1 MRTFLAAPPV
11 SAFAMVMGLSG
22 LSLSWTK
29 FAHATQ
35 LTYAQNLSQV
45 FGLLAATVFLVLILG
60 LLRKLVQSP
69 EKLVEEWNHPVKS
82 SFFGAISV
90 GICLLAA
97 VAYPYSEQLA
107 QIVWIVGATFHLF
120 AMLAVLNAWVH
131 RENLQA
137 AHACP
142 VWFIPAVGNVVVPL
156 AGVKLGYIEV
166 SWMFYSVGLIFWL
179 VLLSLVMY
187 RLMFV
192 QPPLPDRLKPTI
204 AIFLAPPTVAFSS
217 WIALTGLTSGQA
229 LDPFGHIL
237 MGIAFFFTFFLMT
250 QFGRFAKLPFFM
262 SWWAYSFPSAALTVA
277 TFNYALFVPAA
288 IYIAY
293 VSLCFTTI
301 LILGLFVRTLMA
313 IHVKDPHWVD

>member
-288 IYIAY
+288 IYIAC

>member
-29 FAHATQ
+29 FAHVTQ

-288 IYIAY
+288 IYIAC

>member
-69 EKLVEEWNHPVKS
+69 EKLLEEWNHPVKS

-97 VAYPYSEQLA
+97 VAYPYSEQVA
-107 QIVWIVGATFHLF
+107 QIVWVVGATFHLF

-166 SWMFYSVGLIFWL
+166 SWMFYSVGLIFWI

-237 MGIAFFFTFFLMT
+237 MGIAFFFTFFLIT

>member
-1 MRTFLAAPPV
+1 
-11 SAFAMVMGLSG
+11 
-22 LSLSWTK
+22 
-29 FAHATQ
+29 
-35 LTYAQNLSQV
+35 
-45 FGLLAATVFLVLILG
+45 
-60 LLRKLVQSP
+60 
-69 EKLVEEWNHPVKS
+69 
-82 SFFGAISV
+82 
-90 GICLLAA
+90 
-97 VAYPYSEQLA
+97 
-107 QIVWIVGATFHLF
+107 
-120 AMLAVLNAWVH
+120 
-131 RENLQA
+131 
-137 AHACP
+137 
-142 VWFIPAVGNVVVPL
+142 
-156 AGVKLGYIEV
+156 
-166 SWMFYSVGLIFWL
+166 MFYSVGLIFWL

-288 IYIAY
+288 IYIAC

-313 IHVKDPHWVD
+313 IHMKDPHWVD

>member
-29 FAHATQ
+29 FAHVTQ
-35 LTYAQNLSQV
+35 LTYAENLSQV
-45 FGLLAATVFLVLILG
+45 FGLLAATVFLVLISG
-60 LLRKLVQSP
+60 LLRKLLQSP

-97 VAYPYSEQLA
+97 VAYPYSEQVA
-107 QIVWIVGATFHLF
+107 QIVWVVGATFHLF

-166 SWMFYSVGLIFWL
+166 SWMFYSVGLIFWI

-217 WIALTGLTSGQA
+217 WIALIGLTPGQA

-237 MGIAFFFTFFLMT
+237 MGIAFFFTFFLIT

>member
-60 LLRKLVQSP
+60 LLRKLLQSP

-82 SFFGAISV
+82 AFFGAISV

-97 VAYPYSEQLA
+97 VAYPYSEQVA
-107 QIVWIVGATFHLF
+107 QIVWVVGATFHLF

-166 SWMFYSVGLIFWL
+166 SWMFYSVGLIFWI

-237 MGIAFFFTFFLMT
+237 MGIAFFFTFFLIT

>member
-1 MRTFLAAPPV
+1 MRTFLASPPV

-29 FAHATQ
+29 FAHATNFA
-35 LTYAQNLSQV
+35 YAHSFSQA
-45 FGLLAATVFLVLILG
+45 FGLLAATVFIVLIIG
-60 LLRKLVQSP
+60 LLRKLIQSS
-69 EKLVEEWNHPVKS
+69 EKVVEEWNHPVKS

-97 VAYPYSEQLA
+97 VAFPYSEQLA
-107 QIVWIVGATFHLF
+107 EIVWVVGATFHLF

-131 RENLQA
+131 RENLQT

-156 AGVKLGYIEV
+156 AGVKLGFIEV
-166 SWMFYSVGLIFWL
+166 SWMFFSVGLIFWV

-192 QPPLPDRLKPTI
+192 QPPLPDRLKPTM

-217 WIALTGLTSGQA
+217 WVALTKLTPDQA

-237 MGIAFFFTFFLMT
+237 MGVAFFFTFFLIT
-250 QFGRFAKLPFFM
+250 QFTRFAKLPFFM
-262 SWWAYSFPSAALTVA
+262 SWWAYSFPSAAMTVA
-277 TFNYALFVPAA
+277 TFNYALFVPGA

-293 VSLCFTTI
+293 ICLCFTTV
-301 LILGLFVRTLMA
+301 LILGLFIRTLMA
-313 IHVKDPHWVD
+313 IHMKDPHWVD

>member
-69 EKLVEEWNHPVKS
+69 EKLLEEWNHPVKS

-237 MGIAFFFTFFLMT
+237 MGIAFFFTFFLIT

>member
-35 LTYAQNLSQV
+35 LNYAQNLAQV

-69 EKLVEEWNHPVKS
+69 EKLLEEWNHPVKS

>member
-1 MRTFLAAPPV
+1 
-11 SAFAMVMGLSG
+11 
-22 LSLSWTK
+22 
-29 FAHATQ
+29 
-35 LTYAQNLSQV
+35 
-45 FGLLAATVFLVLILG
+45 
-60 LLRKLVQSP
+60 
-69 EKLVEEWNHPVKS
+69 
-82 SFFGAISV
+82 
-90 GICLLAA
+90 
-97 VAYPYSEQLA
+97 
-107 QIVWIVGATFHLF
+107 
-120 AMLAVLNAWVH
+120 
-131 RENLQA
+131 LQA

-166 SWMFYSVGLIFWL
+166 SWMFFSVGLIFWI

-217 WIALTGLTSGQA
+217 WLALTGLSPDQA

-237 MGIAFFFTFFLMT
+237 MGIAFFFTFFLIT

-293 VSLCFTTI
+293 ISLCFTTI
-301 LILGLFVRTLMA
+301 LILGLFLRTLMA

>member
-69 EKLVEEWNHPVKS
+69 EKLLEEWNHPVKS

-166 SWMFYSVGLIFWL
+166 SWMFYSEGLIFWL

>member
-35 LTYAQNLSQV
+35 LTYAQNLAQV

-69 EKLVEEWNHPVKS
+69 EKLLEEWNHPVKS

-192 QPPLPDRLKPTI
+192 QPSLPDRLKPTI

-293 VSLCFTTI
+293 VALCFTTI

>member
-1 MRTFLAAPPV
+1 MRTFLVAPPV

-29 FAHATQ
+29 FAQASK
-35 LTYAQNLSQV
+35 LAYAQSLSQA
-45 FGLLAATVFLVLILG
+45 FGVLAAVIFIILILG
-60 LLRKLVQSP
+60 LFRKIIQSP
-69 EKLVEEWNHPVKS
+69 EKIFEEWRHPIKS

-97 VAYPYSEQLA
+97 VAYPCSERLA
-107 QIVWIVGATFHLF
+107 EGVWIVGAIFHLF
-120 AMLAVLNAWVH
+120 AMLAVLSAWVH

-156 AGVKLGYIEV
+156 AGVKLGYVEV
-166 SWMFYSVGLIFWL
+166 SWMFYSVGLIFWV

-217 WIALTGLTSGQA
+217 WVALTGLTSDQA

-237 MGIAFFFTFFLMT
+237 MGIGFFFACFLIT
-250 QFGRFAKLPFFM
+250 QFGRFARLPFFM
-262 SWWAYSFPSAALTVA
+262 SWWAYSFPSAAFTVA
-277 TFNYALFVPAA
+277 SFNYALFVPGA

-293 VSLCFTTI
+293 LSLCFTTI
-301 LILGLFVRTLMA
+301 LILGLFGRTLMA

>member
-1 MRTFLAAPPV
+1 M
-11 SAFAMVMGLSG
+11 
-22 LSLSWTK
+22 
-29 FAHATQ
+29 
-35 LTYAQNLSQV
+35 
-45 FGLLAATVFLVLILG
+45 LG
-60 LLRKLVQSP
+60 LLRKLIQSP
-69 EKLVEEWNHPVKS
+69 EKVMEEWNHPVKS

-97 VAYPYSEQLA
+97 VAFPYSEQVA
-107 QIVWIVGATFHLF
+107 QVVWVIGATFHLF

-156 AGVKLGYIEV
+156 AGVKLGFIEV
-166 SWMFYSVGLIFWL
+166 SWMFFSVGLIFWV

-217 WIALTGLTSGQA
+217 WVALTKLTPDQV

-237 MGIAFFFTFFLMT
+237 MGIAFFFTFFLIT
-250 QFGRFAKLPFFM
+250 QFTRFAKLPFFM
-262 SWWAYSFPSAALTVA
+262 SWWAYSFPSAAMTVA

-293 VSLCFTTI
+293 VSLCFTTV

-313 IHVKDPHWVD
+313 IHMKDPHWVD

>member
-35 LTYAQNLSQV
+35 LTYAKNLSQV

-288 IYIAY
+288 IYIAC

>member
-69 EKLVEEWNHPVKS
+69 EKLLEEWNHPVKS